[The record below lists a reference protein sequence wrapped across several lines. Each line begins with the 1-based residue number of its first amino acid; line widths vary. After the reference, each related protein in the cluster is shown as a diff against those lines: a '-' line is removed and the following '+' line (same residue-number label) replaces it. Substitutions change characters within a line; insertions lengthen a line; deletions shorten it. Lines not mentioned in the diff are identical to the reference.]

1 MVFIL
6 SKYVSTQLFH
16 TDVFIMGTTL
26 FFFTTDKAPE
36 TNKKDLL
43 AEYELMKQLQPHP
56 NVIRLMGGVTLS
68 GALIM
73 YVLLFVTR
81 RLFVIYRM
89 FAINETGLGLFG
101 ISVVN

>member
-1 MVFIL
+1 MFL
-6 SKYVSTQLFH
+6 SWERH
-16 TDVFIMGTTL
+16 
-26 FFFTTDKAPE
+26 FFFTSDKASE

-73 YVLLFVTR
+73 YFLLFVTR